1 MKRTDFDL
9 DEMQRLW
16 QKQSR
21 ALEGHSL
28 ISEDEMMRA
37 MQSTRKAE
45 VRPLHLWR
53 RVAAVA
59 AVLIVVAVAV
69 WQWPAQP
76 ATSQLAEATPSP
88 QNNQKTKSNQN
99 IPIIQNTP
107 KTLPLIAEVPAQ
119 KDAEKLVAS
128 QIEELPQFIAPVAVE
143 EDAADE
149 GTEDYLYK
157 VGLLRQLE
165 LHHRRVDG
173 GDNDV
178 ADESADRRADDIESG
193 QADELPAQNQL
204 DDPARDEAQG

>member
-28 ISEDEMMRA
+28 ISEDEMIRA

-59 AVLIVVAVAV
+59 AVLIVAAVAV
-69 WQWPAQP
+69 WRWPAQP
-76 ATSQLAEATPSP
+76 ATPQLAEATPSP
-88 QNNQKTKSNQN
+88 QNNQKTKNDQN

-107 KTLPLIAEVPAQ
+107 KTPSLIAEVPAQ
-119 KDAEKLVAS
+119 KDVERLVAA
-128 QIEELPQFIAPVAVE
+128 QIEELPQFIAPVAME
-143 EDAADE
+143 EVAADE
-149 GTEDYLYK
+149 TLLAQASAPRNTVWPNRQATTDTLTVYTTRLVQYETPKRKSLTETLFEP
-157 VGLLRQLE
+157 VLASL
-165 LHHRRVDG
+165 
-173 GDNDV
+173 
-178 ADESADRRADDIESG
+178 
-193 QADELPAQNQL
+193 
-204 DDPARDEAQG
+204 